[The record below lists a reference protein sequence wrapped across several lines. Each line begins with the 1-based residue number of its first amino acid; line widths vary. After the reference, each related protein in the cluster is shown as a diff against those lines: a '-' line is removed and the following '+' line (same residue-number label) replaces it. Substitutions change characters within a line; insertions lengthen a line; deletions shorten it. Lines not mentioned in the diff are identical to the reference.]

1 MKMML
6 MIFINIVYRWIF
18 FFKYPDLTKHKMCV
32 LTESKSLYQLGIQLM
47 QLFSENKTDF
57 NKLIDIFGLYI
68 QIQNDYRNL
77 FRIEVTPELL
87 VVDI

>member
-1 MKMML
+1 M
-6 MIFINIVYRWIF
+6 FVS
-18 FFKYPDLTKHKMCV
+18 
-32 LTESKSLYQLGIQLM
+32 TEAKSLCRLAIQLM

-57 NKLIDIFGLYI
+57 NKLIDIFGLYT

-77 FRIEVTPELL
+77 FRIEVTSELL

>member
-1 MKMML
+1 MSA
-6 MIFINIVYRWIF
+6 
-18 FFKYPDLTKHKMCV
+18 
-32 LTESKSLYQLGIQLM
+32 LTESRSLYLLGIEMM

-57 NKLIDIFGLYI
+57 NKLIDIFALYI

-77 FRIEVTPELL
+77 FRIEVTSELL